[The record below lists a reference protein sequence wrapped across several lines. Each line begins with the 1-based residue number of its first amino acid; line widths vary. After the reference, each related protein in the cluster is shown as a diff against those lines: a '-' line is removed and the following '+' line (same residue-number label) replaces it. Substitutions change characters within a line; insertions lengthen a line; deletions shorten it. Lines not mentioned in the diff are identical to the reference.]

1 MWDAHPLNCKQIVDS
16 MNFNNKTREEI
27 LFFRVF
33 YHCRSRKSEKC
44 FSKGRKKLDFVL
56 VFVYIAIKT
65 VIILLKNLR
74 FDNEKTLAKRGAI

>member
-1 MWDAHPLNCKQIVDS
+1 
-16 MNFNNKTREEI
+16 MNFNNKNGEEI

-33 YHCRSRKSEKC
+33 YHRRSRKSEKC
-44 FSKGRKKLDFVL
+44 FSKGRKMPDFL
-56 VFVYIAIKT
+56 PVFVYIAIKK